1 MKQLIKNNLPFF
13 IPYASIWIC
22 TLVIVL
28 MTTKLQQMTFVNQHT
43 NWWGDWFF
51 YDATQLGEG
60 WFFVA
65 MIILFLF
72 IGYGKSLIL
81 TASLALSGLLSSSL
95 KWYFDTLRP
104 MAFFKDSKIIWHY
117 VDGVVIN
124 IHQSFPSGHT
134 TTAFA
139 LFTLFTLFSKNKNW
153 GFLFITLACLAGYSR
168 CYLFQHFP
176 VDVLGG
182 SVIGTLSSLWVYSW
196 LLKMYEKTPK
206 DWYERNLRRFKNT
219 EI

>member
-1 MKQLIKNNLPFF
+1 MKQLIKTNLPFF
-13 IPYASIWIC
+13 ILYALIWLC
-22 TLVIVL
+22 VLVIVL
-28 MTTKLQQMTFVNQHT
+28 ITTKFEQMTFVNQHS

-65 MIILFLF
+65 MIIIFLF

-81 TASLALSGLLSSSL
+81 TASLALSSLISSSL

-104 MAFFKDSKIIWHY
+104 MAFFKDLKVNWHY
-117 VDGVVIN
+117 VDGVVVN

-139 LFTLFTLFSKNKNW
+139 IFTMLTLFFKNKNW
-153 GFLFITLACLAGYSR
+153 GFIFIILAWLTGYSR

-176 VDVLGG
+176 VDVLAG
-182 SVIGTLSSLWVYSW
+182 SVIGTFSSLGVYSW
-196 LLKMYEKTPK
+196 FTNMYLKNPK
-206 DWYERNLRRFKNT
+206 DWYERNLRRRQ
-219 EI
+219 